1 MFNNKKLDVLLALA
15 TQNKQKLDELETEI
29 KKITNASAQK
39 ANKNID
45 KKAKDDQPTI
55 RAEDYDKRTPQ
66 DPTYAAFLGEKDQLL
81 AQQREYIKRHGHAS
95 SELDNRLRS
104 WDYNYKELM
113 RAIIG

>member
-45 KKAKDDQPTI
+45 KKAKDDQPTV
-55 RAEDYDKRTPQ
+55 RAEDMTKERHKPQ
-66 DPTYAAFLGEKDQLL
+66 LV
-81 AQQREYIKRHGHAS
+81 RHFWAKKI
-95 SELDNRLRS
+95 NC
-104 WDYNYKELM
+104 
-113 RAIIG
+113 